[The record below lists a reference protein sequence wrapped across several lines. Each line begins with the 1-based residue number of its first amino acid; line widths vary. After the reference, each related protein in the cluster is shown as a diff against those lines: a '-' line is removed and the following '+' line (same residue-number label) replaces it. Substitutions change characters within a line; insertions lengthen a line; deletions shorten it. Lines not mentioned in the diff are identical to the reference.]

1 MKRYVIFNLIP
12 FLAISQ
18 DLELFISP
26 DPQMQGF
33 LLGYLNIAGRF
44 LDAVMFL

>member
-18 DLELFISP
+18 DLELLTSP

-33 LLGYLNIAGRF
+33 LLDYLNIAGRF